1 MFSIFAYPLALAA
14 LATAPALVAVYYFRN
29 RFRKKT
35 VSSLMLW
42 RFETESK
49 EGGRKV
55 ERAQFPWIFFL
66 ELLTLLTLAFAAAG
80 PRWKTESTTRPLIL
94 ILDNSISMQA
104 TAADGSSALD
114 QARKVVEKIFDDQS
128 PATTRMILAG
138 DQPESLGGMIRTKNE
153 LNQTLENW
161 TASAPSADLFSAIA
175 LATELGQ
182 GQANLCV
189 VTDQAPESEIESPGR
204 IRWISI
210 GKPVSNVAIMNA
222 SRTPNGEQ
230 DRVFLEIANFSSR
243 PAQTRINIRNWAT
256 QQEINQIPLELSGA
270 ERRRLTFN
278 VPQSTATLDIS
289 IGDDALS
296 VDNRIHLSPPVREKV
311 SVQVITDND
320 NELAQELLTSALDAT
335 GLVSEDSGSP
345 ELTILAGSREALQA
359 KLNDVSRSWIWII
372 EFPENPSALA
382 GPFLSDPS
390 SPYLSSLE
398 LQGILWAGP
407 GSDSESDSDTEVKDP
422 QLWEDENG
430 SPRALLVQ
438 PILFAGSIPLMS
450 IGIQNGSQLP
460 WIHTRLDFTQS
471 SIIYSPNWPILV
483 QNIIEE
489 RRKAK
494 PGPVNPNIKLGGA
507 LQIRWSQ
514 GSGTQTWIS
523 PDGKERKTSL
533 SQVEFDTS
541 ASVAGLHQLTRSN
554 DENEI
559 LESYQVAV
567 NPLLPEESDLK
578 NKEPGDWGT
587 WDETKEARVEYA
599 SLLWILAL
607 TGLLLVM
614 LHLFALQ
621 SQNNRL

>member
-42 RFETESK
+42 RFQTESK

-80 PRWKTESTTRPLIL
+80 PRWKTESSTRPLIV
-94 ILDNSISMQA
+94 ILDNSISMRA
-104 TAADGSSALD
+104 TSSDGSSALD
-114 QARKVVEKIFDDQS
+114 QAKKVVEKLFDDQA
-128 PATTRMILAG
+128 PAPTRLILAG

-153 LNQTLENW
+153 LRQTLENW
-161 TASAPSADLFSAIA
+161 TASAPSADLFSSIA

-189 VTDQAPESEIESPGR
+189 VSDQAPNSEIESPGR
-204 IRWISI
+204 LRWLSI
-210 GKPVSNVAIMNA
+210 GKPLANTAIINS

-230 DRVFLEIANFSSR
+230 DRVFLEIANFSTR
-243 PAQTRINIRNWAT
+243 PIQTRLLILNWAT
-256 QQEINQIPLELSGA
+256 RQELNRIPLELAGS

-278 VPQSTATLDIS
+278 VPQSTSTLEIS
-289 IGDDALS
+289 IGE
-296 VDNRIHLSPPVREKV
+296 DNLMIDNLAHLSPPVREKV
-311 SVQVITDND
+311 DVQVLSED
-320 NELAQELLTSALDAT
+320 ELALELLNSALEST
-335 GLVSEDSGSP
+335 GLVSLNSVSP
-345 ELTILAGSREALQA
+345 ELTILAGPRAVIED
-359 KLNDVSRSWIWII
+359 KLNEVSSSWIWII

-390 SPYLSSLE
+390 SPYLSNLE

-407 GSDSESDSDTEVKDP
+407 AAAPETSAEDAAS
-422 QLWEDENG
+422 QLLTDENG
-430 SPRALLVQ
+430 NPRVLLVQ
-438 PILFAGSIPLMS
+438 PVLFAGSIPLMTT
-450 IGIQNGSQLP
+450 GVQNGSQLP
-460 WIHTRLDFTQS
+460 WLHTRLDLTQS

-483 QNIIEE
+483 QNVIEE

-494 PGPVNPNIKLGGA
+494 PGPVNPNIKLGGT
-507 LQIRWSQ
+507 LQLRWAQ
-514 GSGTQTWIS
+514 GSGTQTWIT
-523 PDGKERKTSL
+523 PDGKERSTYLTKTD
-533 SQVEFDTS
+533 FDSS
-541 ASVAGLHQLTRSN
+541 ALQSGLHQFMRSN
-554 DENEI
+554 ANEAQNI

-567 NPLLPEESDLK
+567 NPLLPDESNLE
-578 NKEPGDWGT
+578 NQESGEWGS

-607 TGLLLVM
+607 TGLVLVT
-614 LHLFALQ
+614 LHLFAIHQ
-621 SQNNRL
+621 QNN

>member
-42 RFETESK
+42 RFQTESK

-104 TAADGSSALD
+104 TATDGSSALD

-128 PATTRMILAG
+128 PAPTRMILAG

-256 QQEINQIPLELSGA
+256 QQEINQIPLELSGT

-278 VPQSTATLDIS
+278 VPQSTATLEIA

-335 GLVSEDSGSP
+335 GLVSEDSESP
-345 ELTILAGSREALQA
+345 ELTILAGSREALQE
-359 KLNDVSRSWIWII
+359 KLNDVSRSWVWII

-407 GSDSESDSDTEVKDP
+407 ASDSDSEVKNP
-422 QLWEDENG
+422 LLWEDENG

-450 IGIQNGSQLP
+450 TGIQNGSQLP

-483 QNIIEE
+483 QNVIEE

-494 PGPVNPNIKLGGA
+494 PGPVNPNIKLGGT
-507 LQIRWSQ
+507 LQLRWSQ
-514 GSGTQTWIS
+514 GDGVQTWIT
-523 PDGKERKTSL
+523 PDGKERSTRLTQVDYDSAALL
-533 SQVEFDTS
+533 S
-541 ASVAGLHQLTRSN
+541 GLHQFTRSN
-554 DENEI
+554 EEQRI

-567 NPLLPEESDLK
+567 NPLLPDESNLG
-578 NKEPGDWGT
+578 NQESGDWGS
-587 WDETKEARVEYA
+587 WDETREARVEYA

-607 TGLLLVM
+607 TGLVLVI
-614 LHLFALQ
+614 LHLFAVQ
-621 SQNNRL
+621 HSKNRL